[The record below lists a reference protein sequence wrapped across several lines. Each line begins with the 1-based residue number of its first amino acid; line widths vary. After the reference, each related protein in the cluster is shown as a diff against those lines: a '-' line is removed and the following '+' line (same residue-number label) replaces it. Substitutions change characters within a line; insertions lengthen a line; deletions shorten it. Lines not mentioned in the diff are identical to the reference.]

1 MDHAAAISCTESVAV
16 AVDVMGLLGR
26 CLGNLDLASRVLAK
40 FHETGRHDLDELE
53 RAINASDWQAA
64 EDVAHRFKGAAS
76 NISAGLLQNLAAQ
89 AERLSREQNELGLC
103 DTLSHLR
110 DEWQNFER
118 YADAFAPA
126 GQAQPQCATGRT
138 C

>member
-1 MDHAAAISCTESVAV
+1 MEQAASISCTESV

-26 CLGNLDLASRVLAK
+26 CLGNIELASRVLAK

-53 RAINASDWQAA
+53 RSVIVSDWKAA
-64 EDVAHRFKGAAS
+64 ENVAHRFKGAAS

-89 AERLSREQNELGLC
+89 AERLSREQNELELGE
-103 DTLSHLR
+103 TLAQLR
-110 DEWQNFER
+110 DEWLNFER
-118 YADAFAPA
+118 YAAAFAPA
-126 GQAQPQCATGRT
+126 SCAQPLCAIGQS